1 MPERK
6 INDFIARYGLSAMG
20 YDLQE
25 EIEKFRREMV
35 RGLSGEDSSLYMIP
49 TFLSPEAGACPD
61 ETVIVLDAGG
71 TNLRVGA
78 VLFRDGVAAQV
89 DFEKYPLPGTDRE
102 LTAEAFFDAI
112 AEKLA
117 PYLDRGSK
125 VGFCFSY
132 AAQCMEDRDARL
144 VRFCKEV
151 KVTGAEG
158 LEICKALD
166 AAIRRRGVT
175 KQYAYV
181 QLNDTVATQLG
192 GMAASDRSAYD
203 GYIGF
208 ILGTGTNGCYTEN
221 TASIRKYTGTQYRE
235 KTMIV
240 NMESGCYAG
249 FRKGEL
255 DEIIDNA
262 SALPGDHQA
271 EKMISGAYLGKII
284 MEALKRAQTEGVITS
299 FAHDGSDEVPMP
311 HVNDFLAGRSSMLD
325 CLSLEDKEAVT
336 QIILAL
342 YGRTARLMTVVFTSI
357 ALQKNAGREKPM
369 AIVLEGSTYQKSPR
383 LQDLLQK
390 ELEAV
395 ERQYGIRFA
404 ILGAE
409 NATLTG
415 SAFAA
420 ISNL

>member
-1 MPERK
+1 MS
-6 INDFIARYGLSAMG
+6 ITLSAFLDKYCLSAG
-20 YDLQE
+20 VYDAKTEIVRFREEMEKGLQG
-25 EIEKFRREMV
+25 KN
-35 RGLSGEDSSLYMIP
+35 SSLFMIP
-49 TFLSPEAGACPD
+49 TFLSPEAAKVED

-78 VLFRDGVAAQV
+78 VTFRNGVAAEV
-89 DFEKYPLPGTDRE
+89 DFQKYPLPGTDRT
-102 LTAEAFFDAI
+102 LTAEAFFDAV

-117 PYLDRGSK
+117 PYLDRGTK

-132 AAQCMEDRDARL
+132 VAQCMENRDAKL
-144 VRFCKEV
+144 VAFCKEV

-158 LEICKALD
+158 VEICRSLD
-166 AAIRRRGVT
+166 QAIRRRGIT
-175 KQYAYV
+175 KKYSYV
-181 QLNDTVATQLG
+181 QLNDTVATLLG

-208 ILGTGTNGCYTEN
+208 ILGTGTNGCYAERTDRI
-221 TASIRKYTGTQYRE
+221 TKYTGKAYTAS
-235 KTMIV
+235 TMIV

-255 DEIIDNA
+255 DGRIDAA
-262 SALPGDHQA
+262 SAIPGDHPA
-271 EKMISGAYLGKII
+271 EKLISGAYLGKIL
-284 MEALKRAQTEGVITS
+284 MAALKQA
-299 FAHDGSDEVPMP
+299 AHDGILSSRLPDGDEIPMP
-311 HVNDFLAGRSSMLD
+311 DVNAFLAGEPGMLD
-325 CLSLEDKEAVT
+325 CLTETDRQPVRE
-336 QIILAL
+336 IILAL
-342 YGRTARLMTVVFTSI
+342 YSRTARIMAVVFASI
-357 ALQKNAGREKPM
+357 ALQLDAGREKPM

-383 LQDLLQK
+383 LQELLLL
-390 ELEAV
+390 ELE
-395 ERQYGIRFA
+395 EIKKEYGIGFA